1 MVTCFSFSIPCV
13 YKSSNQPNRENN
25 IFGKSLDLYPLEI
38 VAHIGDISFKEVV
51 EIQLIDLNN
60 NAPEAKL
67 EFKNVCRTLKTNQ
80 GCRVRFKINFIS
92 NFISVFSL
100 ISVSDKDDCSLGNC
114 APYTFEIRGPHSMR
128 HSFTVDRYQDYT
140 KCSNETTPFGCYSIR
155 YKGDDQILRTVFQ
168 CQLFVG

>member
-1 MVTCFSFSIPCV
+1 M
-13 YKSSNQPNRENN
+13 SSNYPNREKN
-25 IFGKSLDLYPLEI
+25 IFDKSLDLYPLEI
-38 VAHIGDISFKEVV
+38 TGHIGDIAFKEIV

-80 GCRVRFKINFIS
+80 GWRILSYLIS
-92 NFISVFSL
+92 NFNSVFSL
-100 ISVSDKDDCSLGNC
+100 MSVSDKDDCSLGNC

-128 HSFTVDRYQDYT
+128 HAFTVDRHQDYT

-155 YKGDDQILRTVFQ
+155 YKGDEQILRKVFQ
-168 CQLFVG
+168 CVWWMAPPCRNDFEN